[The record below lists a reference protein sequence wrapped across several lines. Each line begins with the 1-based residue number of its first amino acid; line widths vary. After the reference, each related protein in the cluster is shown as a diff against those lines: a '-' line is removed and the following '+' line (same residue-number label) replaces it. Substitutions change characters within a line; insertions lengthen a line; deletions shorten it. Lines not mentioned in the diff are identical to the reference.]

1 MFSKFIVLLFSSFLV
16 LASFCHCTSQQT
28 KNPVAVKSKEVTK
41 TLPLVMGAEQIN
53 TYLHILEGKKI
64 GLVVNNTSLVK
75 GTHLLDT
82 LLLSG
87 VDVVKIFAPE
97 HGFRGDTENGG
108 HVNDQ
113 IDPATGLP
121 IISLHGKNKKPTA
134 DQIKGLD
141 ILVFD
146 MQDVGVRFYT
156 YYCTMFYVMQA
167 AAENHVAVM
176 ILDRPNPNGHYIDG
190 PILDTVTCRS
200 FVGLLPI
207 PIVHGLTLGE
217 MAQMINGEGWLG
229 KNKSCPLKVIPILN
243 YTHLTAYSLPI
254 QPSPNLPNDQSILLY
269 PSVCLFEGT
278 KFSLGRGTPFPF
290 QVVGYPDTVFGK
302 FTFTPV
308 SIPGKSETPPLMN
321 KKCYGIDLRT
331 APTNGFTM
339 KYLLDMYQKD
349 PNKATFFIPFFE
361 KLIGN
366 KTVRGMI
373 ERGDSEE
380 TIKASWQT
388 ELMTYKVMRKKYLLY
403 TDFE

>member
-1 MFSKFIVLLFSSFLV
+1 MFSKFIVLLFSSLLV
-16 LASFCHCTSQQT
+16 LVSFCQCSSQQT
-28 KNPVAVKSKEVTK
+28 ATVSKPLEPVKAM
-41 TLPLVMGAEQIN
+41 PIVMGAAQISS
-53 TYLHILEGKKI
+53 YLHILEGKKI
-64 GLVVNNTSLVK
+64 GLVVNNTSLVQ

-97 HGFRGDTENGG
+97 HGFRGNAENGA
-108 HVNDQ
+108 HIKDET
-113 IDPATGLP
+113 DPATGLP

-134 DQIKGLD
+134 EQIKGLD
-141 ILVFD
+141 ILIFD

-167 AAENHVAVM
+167 AAESHVAVM
-176 ILDRPNPNGHYIDG
+176 VLDRPNPNGHYVDG
-190 PILDTVTCRS
+190 PVLDTVTCRS

-229 KNKSCPLKVIPILN
+229 KNKTCTLKVIPMQN
-243 YTHLTAYSLPI
+243 YTHTTRYSLPI
-254 QPSPNLPNDQSILLY
+254 APSPNLPNDQSIQLY

-290 QVVGYPDTVFGK
+290 QVVGYPDTTFGK

-308 SIPGKSETPPLMN
+308 SIKGKSETPPLMN

-331 APTNGFTM
+331 AAVNGFTL

-349 PNKATFFIPFFE
+349 PNKPTFFIPFFE

-366 KTVRGMI
+366 QKVRSMI
-373 ERGDSEE
+373 ERGDTEE
-380 TIKASWQT
+380 TIRASWAD
-388 ELMTYKVMRKKYLLY
+388 ELTAYKTMRKKYLLY

>member
-1 MFSKFIVLLFSSFLV
+1 
-16 LASFCHCTSQQT
+16 
-28 KNPVAVKSKEVTK
+28 
-41 TLPLVMGAEQIN
+41 MGAEQLN

-108 HVNDQ
+108 HVNDET
-113 IDPATGLP
+113 DPATGLP

-176 ILDRPNPNGHYIDG
+176 ILDRPNPNGHYVDG

-217 MAQMINGEGWLG
+217 MAQMINDEGWLG
-229 KNKSCPLKVIPILN
+229 KNKTCTLKVIPLLN
-243 YTHLTAYSLPI
+243 YTHLTSYSLPI
-254 QPSPNLPNDQSILLY
+254 QPSPNLPNDQSIQLY

-290 QVVGYPDTVFGK
+290 QVVGYPDTLFGK

-308 SIPGKSETPPLMN
+308 SIPGKSNEPPLMN

-331 APTNGFTM
+331 AQTNGFTM
-339 KYLLDMYQKD
+339 KYLLDMYKKD

>member
-16 LASFCHCTSQQT
+16 LTSFCHCTSQQT
-28 KNPVAVKSKEVTK
+28 KNSVAVKSKEVTT
-41 TLPLVMGAEQIN
+41 TLPIAMGAEQIN

-64 GLVVNNTSLVK
+64 GLVVNNTSIVK

-113 IDPATGLP
+113 VDPATSLS

-134 DQIKGLD
+134 EQIKGLD

-217 MAQMINGEGWLG
+217 MAQMINDEGWLG
-229 KNKSCPLKVIPILN
+229 KNKTCPLKVIPMLN
-243 YTHLTAYSLPI
+243 YTHLTSYSLPI
-254 QPSPNLPNDQSILLY
+254 LPSPNLPNDQSIQLY

-290 QVVGYPDTVFGK
+290 QVVGYPDTIFGK
-302 FTFTPV
+302 FSFTPV
-308 SIPGKSETPPLMN
+308 SIPGKSNEPPLMN

-331 APTNGFTM
+331 AQTNGFTLM
-339 KYLLDMYQKD
+339 YLLDMYRKD

-388 ELMTYKVMRKKYLLY
+388 ELMAYKVMRKKYLLY